1 MTMKNIVL
9 LVALFITNL
18 VVAQQPLPLTMEGL
32 TVQPILENDDLP
44 GDRYIQDLK
53 LVYAMPAYCSDSVR
67 AVFVFSDRVFYKP
80 IKKTVCTGQIGYVR
94 LDDEESLTLSRVPL
108 LAIRLEN
115 TWTGESYSH
124 PLVDRHYFV
133 DVYRLDDRW

>member
-9 LVALFITNL
+9 LVALFVSSL
-18 VVAQQPLPLTMEGL
+18 ALAQQPLPLTLEGL

-53 LVYAMPAYCSDSVR
+53 LVYTLPAFCSDSVR
-67 AVFVFSDRVFYKP
+67 AVFVFSDRVFYTP
-80 IKKTVCTGQIGYVR
+80 IKKTVCTGQVGFVR
-94 LDDEESLTLSRVPL
+94 LTDEMSRTLSRVPL

-115 TWTGESYSH
+115 TWTGESYPH
-124 PLVDRHYFV
+124 PLIDRDYFI